1 MCGSVG
7 SARARACHMARY
19 DMRQMYVLYRH
30 GTSRRSKRRPSS
42 AKRSKSAS
50 TSAYSGRRRT
60 TIERRAAQPLPSSP
74 RAALPFSARTLWAN
88 LPWGIRPSRFVVISA
103 VHGGCATSAK
113 EKETLLLAARR
124 TRRARPRPHVATQA
138 PRCGSRAPPRAPLQ
152 RCGAQLRRE
161 GEVLDV
167 GVQEKAHRRPEVG
180 RGDAPVLPAQPH
192 RRRLLWCKSACSAPR
207 TFALCSVAC
216 GGAPRPSAPAAA
228 AALSA
233 RRCFRRSQCALVPAR
248 LASP

>member
-1 MCGSVG
+1 M
-7 SARARACHMARY
+7 
-19 DMRQMYVLYRH
+19 
-30 GTSRRSKRRPSS
+30 
-42 AKRSKSAS
+42 
-50 TSAYSGRRRT
+50 
-60 TIERRAAQPLPSSP
+60 
-74 RAALPFSARTLWAN
+74 
-88 LPWGIRPSRFVVISA
+88 ISA

-124 TRRARPRPHVATQA
+124 TRRAHPRPHVATQA

-192 RRRLLWCKSACSAPR
+192 RRRLLWCKSACSASTDVRIVLGRVWGSPAAIGARRRRTLCPPLLSAQSVRPGARTPR
-207 TFALCSVAC
+207 LAVTVGRGSTV
-216 GGAPRPSAPAAA
+216 AAA
-228 AALSA
+228 ARFRNGRRPGARTGA
-233 RRCFRRSQCALVPAR
+233 RRWRVCGRECEWRRREEADAKNDVTKKKDMSAFYRGQRRPR
-248 LASP
+248 PGRG